1 MARCADGHESRST
14 DYCDTCGSV
23 ITEPGPASP
32 GPRGGGPDQST
43 GKPATPAGIAC
54 PNCEAINLPDSL
66 FCEACGYDFTTGS
79 MPRVAAT
86 GSWLDIDAPVSSA
99 PGDVGQSS
107 SRDESASA
115 APTAAANQPDVEKPS
130 APVPSPSLDLGPEP
144 DPAAGPVPRASM
156 PRPSTPHPSTPQSAG
171 SQSPEATRNAP
182 LMPETPRPEARRPEA
197 DTTNG
202 PVAWVAELWI
212 DPEWYAVQESPD
224 PIPSPGLPDIVP
236 LRGDSVLIGRT
247 SHSRGIFPDIEGGAD
262 TGISRR
268 QAKLTTDG
276 KRWFV
281 EDLDSSNGTFVG
293 PAAGKLPEDPLTPG
307 RRHELEPSDRIYVGA
322 WTRIVLRRATA
333 EEARA
338 AAGRMD

>member
-14 DYCDTCGSV
+14 DYCDTCGAV
-23 ITEPGPASP
+23 ITDPGAPSPAS
-32 GPRGGGPDQST
+32 RAAGPDQAA
-43 GKPATPAGIAC
+43 GQPATPTGITC
-54 PNCEAINLPDSL
+54 PNCDAINLPDSL

-79 MPRVAAT
+79 MPRVADT
-86 GSWLDIDAPVSSA
+86 SSWLDLDAPAASA
-99 PGDVGQSS
+99 PGGVGPSP

-115 APTAAANQPDVEKPS
+115 AANQPAAEKPS
-130 APVPSPSLDLGPEP
+130 APVPSPSLDLEPEP
-144 DPAAGPVPRASM
+144 DPAAGPVPRASV
-156 PRPSTPHPSTPQSAG
+156 PRPSTPRPSTPQSAG
-171 SQSPEATRNAP
+171 SQSPESTRNAP

-197 DTTNG
+197 GMTTNG
-202 PVAWVAELWI
+202 PVDWVAELWI

-236 LRGDSVLIGRT
+236 LRGDSALIGRT

-262 TGISRR
+262 TGVSRR

-293 PAAGKLPEDPLTPG
+293 PAAGELPEDPLPPG